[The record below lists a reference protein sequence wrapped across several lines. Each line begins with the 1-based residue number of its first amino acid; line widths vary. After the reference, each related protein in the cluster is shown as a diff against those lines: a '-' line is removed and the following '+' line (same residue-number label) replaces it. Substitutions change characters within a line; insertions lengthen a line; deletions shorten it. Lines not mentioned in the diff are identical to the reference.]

1 MVKTKGQI
9 NGHICENKIQELLKH
24 KCRIVLPLK
33 KGADFICIDNNRRIS
48 FIEAKYCKSN
58 LTSYQRRV
66 KKIVERF
73 GFNYEILRCP
83 CPI

>member
-1 MVKTKGQI
+1 MVKTKDQI
-9 NGHICENKIQELLKH
+9 NGQICENKIQELLNQ

-33 KGADFICIDNNRRIS
+33 KGADFICIDKNRRIS

-73 GFNYEILRCP
+73 GFNYKILRCP